1 MASTA
6 KAATKDSSP
15 LSFMTRL
22 SQHVYLY
29 RPSTAF
35 SPTTVTTG
43 KRPPPKLILLCSW
56 MGARDP
62 HIAKYITPY
71 QALFPSTPILLI
83 KSEMKHVF
91 KPKSAWP
98 EMEGV
103 VPVLREILGSDM
115 LQQGSDSFGSVEGG
129 GESSTALTSSTCTTS
144 NEQDPELLIHLFSNG
159 GSAQLLSLHHYLQSQ
174 SSLRL
179 RFPPHLTIFDSAPG
193 QMSYSPTYLALS
205 HVLLPPAS
213 RSPFPLWLFSPST
226 LRRFIISSL
235 LHLWVSLLW
244 TSNFVSRLLRLRFL
258 ESPLGKLAREQN
270 DTTPDKGRAEREKGR
285 MYVYSEEDELVGW
298 RDVEAHMAEA
308 RARGVKVRGEKFAGT
323 GHVGHA
329 RGGGNAERYWEVV
342 KSFWDGEGWK

>member
-6 KAATKDSSP
+6 KPVTKDSSP

-29 RPSTAF
+29 RPSTTL
-35 SPTTVTTG
+35 SPTTTATTG
-43 KRPPPKLILLCSW
+43 NRPPPKLILLCSW

-103 VPVLREILGSDM
+103 VPVLREIFGSEM
-115 LQQGSDSFGSVEGG
+115 LQQGSDSFGSVEG
-129 GESSTALTSSTCTTS
+129 ESSTTLTSSTSTTSDS

-179 RFPPHLTIFDSAPG
+179 RLPTHLTILDSAPG
-193 QMSYSPTYLALS
+193 QMAYFPTYLALS

-213 RSPFPLWLFSPST
+213 RSPFPLWLFSFST
-226 LRRFIISSL
+226 LRRLIISSL
-235 LHLWVSLLW
+235 LHLWISLLW
-244 TSNFVSRLLRLRFL
+244 TSNFLSRLLRLRFL

-270 DTTPDKGRAEREKGR
+270 DTTPDKGRAERERGR
-285 MYVYSEEDELVGW
+285 
-298 RDVEAHMAEA
+298 
-308 RARGVKVRGEKFAGT
+308 
-323 GHVGHA
+323 
-329 RGGGNAERYWEVV
+329 
-342 KSFWDGEGWK
+342 